1 MAKLS
6 AGLCV
11 NCSPPDKAPSTL
23 LAQVWILSKEG
34 GCVCM
39 CVYTYLYLKPNYF
52 FEEQTYLPLIN
63 FHNLYNSNTTTS
75 AEAEGK
81 GTF

>member
-1 MAKLS
+1 MNTKQGG
-6 AGLCV
+6 GLCV
-11 NCSPPDKAPSTL
+11 Y
-23 LAQVWILSKEG
+23 V
-34 GCVCM
+34 CV
-39 CVYTYLYLKPNYF
+39 YLYLKPNYF